1 MLADSSCPGIT
12 PPTTAALARTS
23 SFSRAETSPEATVAV
38 APPLLAYLRR
48 RLQTAEL
55 DYAAVPVELA
65 DGWETYNYTFRL
77 GGDGL
82 PAAWDRPLLLR
93 VHHGRE
99 GLPRARYEFEVQ
111 DYLSR
116 HGYPAPAPLLLEP
129 ACEPLGGPFLIMEH
143 VAGRELLRM
152 MLWRPWNILHFPG
165 QMAAVHA
172 RLHELP
178 PDGFPAPSGPFLER
192 RLREME
198 EDVGRYKLGGLKPG
212 LDWLRRRRPADPA
225 QPSILHLDF
234 HPLNLIERDD
244 DSLGVLDW
252 TYADVGDP
260 HADVATTLM
269 LLECVPASAK
279 GLWERFA
286 LLVGR
291 PVMRPL
297 LSWWYR
303 RAYNR
308 RRPLDEDRLTYYG
321 AWAALRQL
329 VRHGRCLRAGPEA
342 CGCKPSLLEHLNS
355 GLLDVLGRYFRRCS
369 GIAVRL

>member
-1 MLADSSCPGIT
+1 MYYSPCPGLT
-12 PPTTAALARTS
+12 PAVRTS
-23 SFSRAETSPEATVAV
+23 LNGLTRASSPAPASEAAADVAS
-38 APPLLAYLRR
+38 PLLAYLER
-48 RLQTAEL
+48 RLQAGGL
-55 DYAAVPVELA
+55 SYSACPAELA

-77 GGDGL
+77 CGAGL
-82 PAAWDRPLLLR
+82 SAAWDRPLLLR
-93 VHHGRE
+93 VHSGRG
-99 GLPRARYEFEVQ
+99 GLPRARHEFEVQ
-111 DYLSR
+111 DYLAR
-116 HGYPAPAPLLLEP
+116 HGYPAPAPLLLEQG
-129 ACEPLGGPFLIMEH
+129 CEALGGPFLIMEH
-143 VAGRELLRM
+143 VAGKELLRM

-172 RLHELP
+172 RLHDLSA
-178 PDGFPAPSGPFLER
+178 DGFPAPSGPFLER

-198 EDVGRYKLGGLKPG
+198 ADIARHGLGGLEPG

-225 QPSILHLDF
+225 RPSILHLDF

-269 LLECVPASAK
+269 LLECVPATAK

-286 LLVGR
+286 VLVGR

-308 RRPLDEDRLTYYG
+308 RRPLDEERLSYYG
-321 AWAALRQL
+321 AWSALRQL
-329 VRHGRCLRAGPEA
+329 VRYGRCLRAGPEA
-342 CGCKPSLLEHLNS
+342 CGCKPSLLDHLDS
-355 GLLDVLGRYFRRCS
+355 RLLNVLGRYFRRCS
-369 GIAVRL
+369 GVAVSL